1 MNAQKLLKPRHA
13 FIPPTLKAVAEY
25 AAALN
30 VRTPADTALK
40 FIDCYAPEWRD
51 SYNRPIRNWRMKF
64 RQVWA
69 KNNRLPRTHTSTP
82 THTQPGDWEL

>member
-1 MNAQKLLKPRHA
+1 MKTKALKPRHN
-13 FIPPTLKAVAEY
+13 FTPPTLAQVADY

-30 VRTPADTALK
+30 VVAPAITAQK

-51 SYNRPIRNWRMKF
+51 SYDRPIRNWKMKF

-69 KNNRLPRTHTSTP
+69 KNNRLPHPPRPAITENWT
-82 THTQPGDWEL
+82 L

>member
-1 MNAQKLLKPRHA
+1 MRQPQPTHK
-13 FIPPTLKAVAEY
+13 FTPPTLKQVAEY

-30 VRTPADTALK
+30 LRAPAETAQK

-51 SYNRPIRNWRMKF
+51 SYNRPIRNWKMKF

-69 KNNRLPRTHTSTP
+69 KNNKETTAKPVVTGEWYL
-82 THTQPGDWEL
+82 